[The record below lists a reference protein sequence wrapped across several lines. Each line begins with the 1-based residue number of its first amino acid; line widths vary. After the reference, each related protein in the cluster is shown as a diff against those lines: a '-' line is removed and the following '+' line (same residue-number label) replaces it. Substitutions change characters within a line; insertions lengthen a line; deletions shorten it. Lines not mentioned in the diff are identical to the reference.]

1 MHIRKIKL
9 YCIVLSCMQ
18 SLYRNKIEKCGIYAA
33 FLMIIL
39 IKPRAM
45 YHYAYGFKVSPA
57 KPKKTIE

>member
-1 MHIRKIKL
+1 
-9 YCIVLSCMQ
+9 MQ